1 MKTGLVLSGGGAR
14 AIAHLGVLKALEE
27 SNIKISVISGT
38 SAGAIIGALYSH
50 GYSPDFILKEII
62 STSFFKILK
71 PSLTLQGMLNM
82 DKVGQ
87 FLKKYFPENSF
98 SALNIPLI
106 ISATNLRKGVTD
118 YFDSG
123 ELITPLLCSS
133 CVPVVFNPVK
143 FESMLYIDGGVLDN
157 LPLLPLKKK
166 VEFIIGSHCNP
177 IDDDYH
183 RGSIKTLIERT
194 MLMAINGNV
203 KPVKEECNLLIEPQ
217 RLKKIGG
224 FEISKAQEIFDYGYE
239 EGKTVLSTLN

>member
-1 MKTGLVLSGGGAR
+1 MTTGLVLSGGGAR
-14 AIAHLGVLKALEE
+14 GIAHLGVLKALEE
-27 SNIKISVISGT
+27 RDIKISVISGT

-50 GYSPDFILKEII
+50 GYSPDFIFKEIV

-71 PSLTLQGMLNM
+71 PSLSLQGMLNM
-82 DKVGQ
+82 DKIGK
-87 FLKKYFPENSF
+87 FLLKYFPENSF

-106 ISATNLRKGVTD
+106 ISATNLQKGVTD

-133 CVPVVFNPVK
+133 CIPVVFNPVK
-143 FESMLYIDGGVLDN
+143 FESMLYIDGGILNN
-157 LPLLPLKKK
+157 LPLAPLKQK

-183 RGSIKTLIERT
+183 RGGFKTLIERT

-203 KPVKEECNLLIEPQ
+203 KPVMEECDLLIEPQ
-217 RLKKIGG
+217 QLKKIGG
-224 FEISKAQEIFDYGYE
+224 FEISKAEEIFACGYE
-239 EGKTVLSTLN
+239 EGKSVLSTLK